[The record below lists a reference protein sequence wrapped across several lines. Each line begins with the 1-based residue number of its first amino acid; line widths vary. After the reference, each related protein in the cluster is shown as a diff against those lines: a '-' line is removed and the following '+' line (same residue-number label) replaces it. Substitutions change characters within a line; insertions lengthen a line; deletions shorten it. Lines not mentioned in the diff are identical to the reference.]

1 MISIIFTI
9 LEKKLFIFSETI
21 LKCYLMQI
29 TMRDKIKQKE
39 QDLKYLPKQILQRS
53 PMALAQIKAGNDSE
67 SLLHEITQIVYPS
80 Y

>member
-1 MISIIFTI
+1 
-9 LEKKLFIFSETI
+9 
-21 LKCYLMQI
+21 MQI

-67 SLLHEITQIVYPS
+67 SLLNEITQLVYPS